1 MDCHCQINKDL
12 TSLLPNEIFEQI
24 LSYIEFNHLQ
34 KFCILVCKR
43 WFHFIRSSATL
54 SGSVSFLLEAI
65 EVNRSYLN
73 KLLKNWPQVKDLGL
87 NVIQFEEAIA
97 NLFEEQSQESLNS
110 KTIRFNVNS
119 FLLSFLW
126 PNLSTR
132 HLYRM
137 ILSLEAKSSFLN
149 TRSISDVTG
158 NAYQLTHMS
167 ARLRYQKKLLVSS
180 AKKFQE

>member
-126 PNLSTR
+126 PNLSASSSINDEK
-132 HLYRM
+132 LSNM
-137 ILSLEAKSSFLN
+137 IKSVEVKSSYLD
-149 TRSISDVTG
+149 TRSILDVTG
-158 NAYQLTHMS
+158 N
-167 ARLRYQKKLLVSS
+167 
-180 AKKFQE
+180 E

>member
-24 LSYIEFNHLQ
+24 LWYIEFDQLQ
-34 KFCILVCKR
+34 KVCVLVCKR
-43 WFHFIRSSATL
+43 WLHFIRNSTKL
-54 SGSVSFLLEAI
+54 SENVNFSLEAHH
-65 EVNRSYLN
+65 VNIPNLN

-126 PNLSTR
+126 PNLSASSSINDEK
-132 HLYRM
+132 LSNM
-137 ILSLEAKSSFLN
+137 IKSVEVKSSYLD
-149 TRSISDVTG
+149 TRSILDVTG
-158 NAYQLTHMS
+158 N
-167 ARLRYQKKLLVSS
+167 
-180 AKKFQE
+180 E